1 MARSLVQASPFI
13 HVDQERG
20 VLSSMKTG
28 ETRQIDGA
36 LMELLLACQE
46 PQADSSLR
54 ARFGDEAI
62 AALLSEDFLCD
73 AEVAWHFSTS
83 RLEIETSTHCNWRCD
98 FCPVHGDPKPVS
110 SMDPDLF
117 EEIIAKA
124 ERYGRFHTAFFQS
137 YNEPTLD
144 RQFDDRVRR
153 LARTPMKLQ
162 LHTNGSGL
170 TRRRVDLLRDL
181 DVLSVIFFN
190 LPTLDPDEFV
200 RITAYKKL
208 PRIIANIRYAIE
220 RGLPVD
226 FSVQGQPDAV
236 ARNEAEIRKFFG
248 LERVE
253 ARTCTCAHCEATQF
267 ATTDRAGAVR
277 NEYFQDIRV
286 TRDHLNGCP
295 SPLAYLYIGVG
306 GNIFLCSEDYYQ
318 RSSFASIRS
327 GEIDEILQGDA
338 ARQAVAKV
346 FGAAD
351 AEADHLCRSCA
362 VMCKQ
367 GDTIVSVSKLSR
379 SGQ

>member
-1 MARSLVQASPFI
+1 
-13 HVDQERG
+13 
-20 VLSSMKTG
+20 MKTG
-28 ETRQIDGA
+28 ETRRIDDA
-36 LMELLLACQE
+36 LLDVLVTCRE
-46 PQADSSLR
+46 PQVDSALR

-62 AALLSEDFLCD
+62 AALLAEELLC
-73 AEVAWHFSTS
+73 EPGVAWHFSPS

-98 FCPVHGDPKPVS
+98 FCPVHRDPKPVG

-144 RQFDDRVRR
+144 KRFDERAQR
-153 LARTPMKLQ
+153 LARTRMKLQ

-181 DVLSVIFFN
+181 DVVSVVFFN

-200 RITAYKKL
+200 RITGSRQL

-226 FSVQGQPDAV
+226 FSVQGQPDTV
-236 ARNEAEIRKFFG
+236 ARNEAEIRRFFG

-253 ARTCTCAHCEATQF
+253 AKTCTCAHCEATQF
-267 ATTDRAGAVR
+267 ATTDRAGAVQ
-277 NEYFQDIRV
+277 NEYFRDVRV

-295 SPLAYLYIGVG
+295 SPLAYLYIGVQ

-318 RSSFASIRS
+318 RSSFAAIQS
-327 GEIDEILQGDA
+327 GEIDEILQSEA
-338 ARQAVAKV
+338 ARLAVARV

-367 GDTIVSVSKLSR
+367 GDTIVSLRTPAR